1 MRGVITGVGA
11 GVGTGVAAGVG
22 CGVGAGVGVGVSSRG
37 VASLPITASV
47 LRRFFQESKAVPK
60 VKAK

>member
-1 MRGVITGVGA
+1 MILL
-11 GVGTGVAAGVG
+11 
-22 CGVGAGVGVGVSSRG
+22 VSMLQRTSTIALSSTRKER
-37 VASLPITASV
+37 SWQMYLPLPITASV